1 MICDPQFVTML
12 STSHTWFLS
21 VYLLC
26 FIFPIYVAF
35 ITYIEILLAK
45 NTFFEKFTMFS
56 TFQQS
61 LWGDYVEHF
70 FNWYISVML
79 YHFVRSVQS
88 LLMFFLTKLGVVEN
102 FDKQIDSPTCLNEEI
117 KRLTLETIRLC
128 NMAKTFS
135 EECKRLNEHNDKLTK
150 DNLHLYREYATSI
163 RTLEFLNAKIGV
175 HLKKKSRKDFEEW
188 LVVLESETRKANQ
201 EEEDRTYSL
210 RDEVS

>member
-1 MICDPQFVTML
+1 
-12 STSHTWFLS
+12 
-21 VYLLC
+21 
-26 FIFPIYVAF
+26 
-35 ITYIEILLAK
+35 
-45 NTFFEKFTMFS
+45 
-56 TFQQS
+56 
-61 LWGDYVEHF
+61 
-70 FNWYISVML
+70 
-79 YHFVRSVQS
+79 
-88 LLMFFLTKLGVVEN
+88 
-102 FDKQIDSPTCLNEEI
+102 
-117 KRLTLETIRLC
+117 
-128 NMAKTFS
+128 MAKTFS